1 MQQRISRMVFQE
13 IRICSIQ
20 HLKDTIMRQKE
31 EQYNERN
38 AGGGGGAVDPAV
50 KEAKSNTWIVIAV
63 SLIVIAAAVA
73 VAVLTF

>member
-1 MQQRISRMVFQE
+1 
-13 IRICSIQ
+13 
-20 HLKDTIMRQKE
+20 MRQKE

-38 AGGGGGAVDPAV
+38 AGGGGCSAVDPAV
-50 KEAKSNTWIVIAV
+50 KEAKSNTLIVIAV